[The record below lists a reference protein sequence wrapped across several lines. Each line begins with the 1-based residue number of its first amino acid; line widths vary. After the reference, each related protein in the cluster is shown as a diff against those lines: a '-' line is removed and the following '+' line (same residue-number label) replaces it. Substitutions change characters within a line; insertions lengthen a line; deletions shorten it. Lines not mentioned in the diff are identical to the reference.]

1 MQLTYTLAFPHAAQM
16 RESWQYYLIVPVAAL
31 AASLCVWLTLAG
43 GTGRRFACGLLD
55 RAAWSVAALI
65 PLLAIGPFFDRVHG
79 SVPIVPAVTQPT
91 TSAATGPT
99 TSSSTKPAP

>member
-1 MQLTYTLAFPHAAQM
+1 L
-16 RESWQYYLIVPVAAL
+16 QYYLIVPVAVL

-65 PLLAIGPFFDRVHG
+65 PLMAIGPFLDRVHG
-79 SVPIVPAVTQPT
+79 SGPAAPLGSSATQPT
-91 TSAATGPT
+91 TSAATAPTT